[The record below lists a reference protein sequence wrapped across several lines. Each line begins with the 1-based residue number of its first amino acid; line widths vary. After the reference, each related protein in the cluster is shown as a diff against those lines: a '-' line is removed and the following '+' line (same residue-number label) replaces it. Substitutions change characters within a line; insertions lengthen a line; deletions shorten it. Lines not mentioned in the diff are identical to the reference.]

1 MCIFAA
7 TNIFYMELELQ
18 KIYNILS
25 SFLGDSKSEF
35 DGKNMQLQFPCPNCV
50 EKYGKAE
57 ERKFN
62 LEINLSKQLFH
73 CWKCSDEGDEMHGS
87 ILKLIKL
94 YGNDQLLKDYKET
107 IHSLRE
113 SKMYKLNFSDEDF
126 NIDTKSVEIDDLKL
140 PKTFK
145 PLREGKYVPKSVQ
158 EYLSSRGIGWD
169 IINRY
174 NLGYT
179 EYSKDDFMSS
189 YRVYIP
195 SYDKYGDLNYWTGRD
210 YLNRD
215 KVVKYFNPKVER
227 KNVIFNEEKLQ
238 WDADITLVEG
248 PFDHIV
254 VPNSVPLLGKVLN
267 KEFKLYWEIFK
278 NANANINIFLDGDA
292 FESVKAIYK
301 ELNHG
306 DLYNR
311 IRYIPV
317 EPELDP
323 SKIYEI
329 YGYEG
334 IIEYLKSATKIDEI
348 TL

>member
-1 MCIFAA
+1 MDEIRKL
-7 TNIFYMELELQ
+7 YD
-18 KIYNILS
+18 ILV
-25 SFLGDSKSEF
+25 SFLGESKNGFEA
-35 DGKNMQLQFPCPNCV
+35 KVYQYQFPCPRCIENKGNR
-50 EKYGKAE
+50 ETT
-57 ERKFN
+57 KFN
-62 LEINLSKQLFH
+62 LECNIVKNVFQ
-73 CWKCSDEGDEMHGS
+73 CWSCCNDGDEMHGS

-94 YGNDQLLKDYKET
+94 YGNDTLLQEYKEA

-113 SKMYKLNFSDEDF
+113 SKMYKLNFSDDDF

-140 PKTFK
+140 PSSYRQLKK
-145 PLREGKYVPKSVQ
+145 DKYIPKRVM

-169 IINRY
+169 IIERY
-174 NLGYT
+174 NIGYS
-179 EYSKDDFMSS
+179 EYDKDSFMPS

-215 KVVKYFNPKVER
+215 KVVKYYNPKTER
-227 KNVIFNEEKLQ
+227 KNIIFNEEKLQ

-267 KEFKLYWEIFK
+267 KDFKLYWEIVK
-278 NANANINIFLDGDA
+278 NAKANVNIFLDGDA
-292 FESVKAIYK
+292 FEAVKSIYK

-306 DLYNR
+306 DLYNK

-317 EPELDP
+317 NGDLDP
-323 SKIYEI
+323 SKIYEL
-329 YGYEG
+329 YGYKG
-334 IIEYLKSATKIDEI
+334 IVEYLKAASQIEEI
-348 TL
+348 ELY